1 MMRTLFFWA
10 KANVGCWKP
19 LVIDPGT
26 AHDEGQEFLARLVTN
41 DVIWFQLYVYYTEG
55 YLKLKY
61 RK

>member
-10 KANVGCWKP
+10 KANVGCGKP

-26 AHDEGQEFLARLVTN
+26 AHNEGQELLARLVTN